1 MDCYNL
7 QYVGKKQMSFANI
20 ELDHIKPVQS
30 FALDLNHYSNLQ
42 PLLKEI
48 NGQKSSKWTETDETF
63 WKINVEHQPKFTDI
77 YTGNSISESDYTPP
91 HLQPKQL
98 D

>member
-1 MDCYNL
+1 MPRKGGLAIATYCK
-7 QYVGKKQMSFANI
+7 VIF
-20 ELDHIKPVQS
+20 
-30 FALDLNHYSNLQ
+30 F
-42 PLLKEI
+42 KEI

-63 WKINVEHQPKFTDI
+63 WKINVQHQPNFTDK